1 MCDAADIGADGS
13 RRPSI
18 VFLSFVNFI
27 CDIELPKGVFLI
39 VIHVLYIVLTI
50 QFVKVLV
57 VLLYPGEDCGV
68 HCGGMLEGFI
78 LSELCICHGI
88 G

>member
-1 MCDAADIGADGS
+1 MCDAANIRADGS
-13 RRPSI
+13 RRPSV

-27 CDIELPKGVFLI
+27 RDIELPKWVLFI
-39 VIHVLYIVLTI
+39 VSHLLYNVLTI
-50 QFVKVLV
+50 QFVEVLA

-78 LSELCICHGI
+78 LCELCICHSI